1 MSPRTDTESNDDDD
15 VISLHSDDSSFFDVE
30 DVATTTTE
38 SARGDREREEFDFM
52 DEDEETGD
60 EL

>member
-1 MSPRTDTESNDDDD
+1 M
-15 VISLHSDDSSFFDVE
+15 ISLHSDDSSFFDVE